1 MSRFLQQA
9 SEINEQLLSSGYR
22 SMGVV
27 LIDEFNIRKANRRK
41 ACATLVETHDTLYP
55 LTPADLPVV
64 CAFAAEI
71 SSSHSFAQGNVYME
85 GSARSN
91 STDRTCESQPLDR
104 LPRMALVE

>member
-1 MSRFLQQA
+1 
-9 SEINEQLLSSGYR
+9 
-22 SMGVV
+22 MGVV

-64 CAFAAEI
+64 RAFAAEI
-71 SSSHSFAQGNVYME
+71 LLSHPFAQGNVYME

-91 STDRTCESQPLDR
+91 STRTCESQPLDR